1 MHKIFWETFEG
12 RVDMSLGDVR
22 MMMCYGRPEK
32 VNLTYSIKFITITFL
47 KYHFSV
53 SPGSKNNWVYPM
65 SPKFRRDLP
74 TTSRL
79 CPKVM
84 SAYWRPLDV
93 LRTSILN
100 IIQNTLLF
108 YYFRSY
114 SPKLLLISKT
124 SEKRPGN
131 ILKTSWKNVYRV
143 NSLGYPQEF
152 NIELLVQMNFNCII
166 FNFTW
171 PNVCLKQQRVSC
183 FVV

>member
-1 MHKIFWETFEG
+1 
-12 RVDMSLGDVR
+12 MSLGDVR

-53 SPGSKNNWVYPM
+53 SPESKNNWVYPM

-124 SEKRPGN
+124 SEKRPETSSKRPEKTSIGWPPWD
-131 ILKTSWKNVYRV
+131 ILK
-143 NSLGYPQEF
+143 NSILNFSYKWILIALFSILLDQMCAW
-152 NIELLVQMNFNCII
+152 NNKELAVL
-166 FNFTW
+166 
-171 PNVCLKQQRVSC
+171 
-183 FVV
+183 